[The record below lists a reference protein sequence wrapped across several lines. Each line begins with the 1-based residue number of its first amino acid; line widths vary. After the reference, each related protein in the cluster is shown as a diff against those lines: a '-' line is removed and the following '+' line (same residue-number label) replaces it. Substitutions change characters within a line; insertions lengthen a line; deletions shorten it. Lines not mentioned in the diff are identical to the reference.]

1 MKFKLCTL
9 SVLLAALPVFCVGTP
24 VAAPKVE
31 IALYYESLCGGC
43 RQFIETQFYPTFQ
56 KVGQIMEVILV
67 PYGNAQESR
76 YGDEWRFTCQHGEAE
91 CVGNL
96 IETCAISILQNATSY
111 FPFIHCLESTI
122 AGYDPVSAAEQCAS
136 QFGIDFSSI
145 DKCHSSAQGNALEHE
160 MALKTNALNPPH
172 YFVPWITLNGKHTD
186 EIQNEATFDLLGL
199 VCDTY
204 QGTKPDACQ
213 KKESALS
220 RCYRHA

>member
-1 MKFKLCTL
+1 M
-9 SVLLAALPVFCVGTP
+9 
-24 VAAPKVE
+24 
-31 IALYYESLCGGC
+31 
-43 RQFIETQFYPTFQ
+43 
-56 KVGQIMEVILV
+56 
-67 PYGNAQESR
+67 
-76 YGDEWRFTCQHGEAE
+76 
-91 CVGNL
+91 
-96 IETCAISILQNATSY
+96 
-111 FPFIHCLESTI
+111 
-122 AGYDPVSAAEQCAS
+122 SAAEQCAS

-145 DKCHSSAQGNALEHE
+145 DKCRSGAQGNALEHE